1 MTRTTLRMTKS
12 TESKINYFEAK
23 LENNPALI
31 KNIPSSNNGLI
42 NMLLNDYLTLI
53 INAWN
58 KSPRKRYETIYQEF
72 LSTHDTK
79 LNNLIKH
86 EQKQMNR
93 INEIL
98 YLLMATNQAVVR
110 VDKDDWKNM
119 QSMFEFGTRENEI
132 YAKLSQMVE
141 IDNKK
146 LFQKGK

>member
-1 MTRTTLRMTKS
+1 MLGIKKS
-12 TESKINYFEAK
+12 SKK
-23 LENNPALI
+23 V
-31 KNIPSSNNGLI
+31 
-42 NMLLNDYLTLI
+42 
-53 INAWN
+53 
-58 KSPRKRYETIYQEF
+58 YETIYQEF

-132 YAKLSQMVE
+132 YA
-141 IDNKK
+141 
-146 LFQKGK
+146 

>member
-72 LSTHDTK
+72 LFSHDTK

-132 YAKLSQMVE
+132 YAKLSQMIE
-141 IDNKK
+141 TDNKK
-146 LFQKGK
+146 LFQKDK

>member
-72 LSTHDTK
+72 L
-79 LNNLIKH
+79 
-86 EQKQMNR
+86 
-93 INEIL
+93 
-98 YLLMATNQAVVR
+98 
-110 VDKDDWKNM
+110 
-119 QSMFEFGTRENEI
+119 
-132 YAKLSQMVE
+132 
-141 IDNKK
+141 
-146 LFQKGK
+146 